1 MSADTAAFSGD
12 DGRTERLLVALSG
25 AEDAARSAAT
35 ALLEDLVVTG
45 PVPQA
50 AVSRVAEYV
59 RTCRDPFQALDVARL
74 LGALVADLSMQTF
87 DVHDLT
93 EWAYA
98 EIRLTA
104 LVARTCRLLRDE
116 RQSDVEEAVFGLGAH
131 HLERLEQSPRYLAI
145 FTEMAR
151 ILDTGVGVEP
161 RSAVS
166 DFFGLARSRHQSP
179 TMDVTGK

>member
-1 MSADTAAFSGD
+1 MSAGTNAFAGH
-12 DGRTERLLVALSG
+12 DGRTERLIAALSD

-35 ALLEDLVVTG
+35 ALLDDLVVTD

-50 AVSRVAEYV
+50 SVSRVAEYV
-59 RTCRDPFQALDVARL
+59 RSCRDPFQALDIARL
-74 LGALVADLSMQTF
+74 LGALVADLSMQSV
-87 DVHDLT
+87 DVQDLT

-116 RQSDVEEAVFGLGAH
+116 REGEVEEAVFGLGTH
-131 HLERLEQSPRYLAI
+131 HLEMLEQSPRYLSI

-166 DFFGLARSRHQSP
+166 EFLGLARKPWRAVP
-179 TMDVTGK
+179 KTLT

>member
-1 MSADTAAFSGD
+1 MSAGTIAFAGH
-12 DGRTERLLVALSG
+12 DGRTERLIAALSD

-35 ALLEDLVVTG
+35 ALLDDLVVTD

-50 AVSRVAEYV
+50 SVSRVAEYV
-59 RTCRDPFQALDVARL
+59 RSCRDPFQALDIARL
-74 LGALVADLSMQTF
+74 LGALVADLSMQSV
-87 DVHDLT
+87 DVQDLT

-116 RQSDVEEAVFGLGAH
+116 REGEVEEAVFGLGTH
-131 HLERLEQSPRYLAI
+131 HLEMLEQSPRYLSI

-166 DFFGLARSRHQSP
+166 EFLGLARKPWRAVP
-179 TMDVTGK
+179 KTLP

>member
-1 MSADTAAFSGD
+1 MSAGTNAFAGH
-12 DGRTERLLVALSG
+12 DGRTERLIAALSD

-35 ALLEDLVVTG
+35 ALLDDLVVTD

-50 AVSRVAEYV
+50 SVSRVAEYV
-59 RTCRDPFQALDVARL
+59 RSCRDPFQALDIARL
-74 LGALVADLSMQTF
+74 LGALVADLSMQSV
-87 DVHDLT
+87 DVQDLT

-116 RQSDVEEAVFGLGAH
+116 REGEVEEAVFGLGTH
-131 HLERLEQSPRYLAI
+131 HLEKLEQSPRYLSI

-166 DFFGLARSRHQSP
+166 EFLGLARTPWRAVP
-179 TMDVTGK
+179 KTLP

>member
-1 MSADTAAFSGD
+1 MSAGTAALVGD
-12 DGRTERLLVALSG
+12 DRRTERLMAALSG
-25 AEDAARSAAT
+25 AEAAARGAAT
-35 ALLEDLVVTG
+35 ALLDNLVISG
-45 PVPQA
+45 DVPQA
-50 AVSRVAEYV
+50 SVSRVAEYI

-74 LGALVADLSMQTF
+74 LGALVADLSMQSV
-87 DVHDLT
+87 DIQDLT

-116 RQSDVEEAVFGLGAH
+116 REGEVEEAVFGLGTH
-131 HLERLEQSPRYLAI
+131 HLEMLEQSPRYLSI

-166 DFFGLARSRHQSP
+166 EFLGLARKPWRAVP
-179 TMDVTGK
+179 KTLT

>member
-1 MSADTAAFSGD
+1 MSADTAAFGGD
-12 DGRTERLLVALSG
+12 DGRTERLVAALSG
-25 AEDAARSAAT
+25 AEDAARTAAT
-35 ALLEDLVVTG
+35 ALLDDLVVTD

-50 AVSRVAEYV
+50 AVSRVADYV
-59 RTCRDPFQALDVARL
+59 RSCRDPFQALDVARL
-74 LGALVADLSMQTF
+74 LGALVADLSMQSVDLQ
-87 DVHDLT
+87 DVT

-116 RQSDVEEAVFGLGAH
+116 RESEVEEAVFGLGTH

-151 ILDTGVGVEP
+151 ILDTGVGVAP

-166 DFFGLARSRHQSP
+166 EFLGLARTPWRAVPKTPH
-179 TMDVTGK
+179 

>member
-1 MSADTAAFSGD
+1 MSAGTNAFAGH
-12 DGRTERLLVALSG
+12 DGRTERLIAALSD

-35 ALLEDLVVTG
+35 ALLDDLVVTD

-50 AVSRVAEYV
+50 SVSRVAEYV
-59 RTCRDPFQALDVARL
+59 RSCRDPFQALDIARL
-74 LGALVADLSMQTF
+74 LGALVADLSMQSV
-87 DVHDLT
+87 DVQDLT

-116 RQSDVEEAVFGLGAH
+116 REGEVEEAVFGLGTH
-131 HLERLEQSPRYLAI
+131 HLEKLEQSPRYLSI

-166 DFFGLARSRHQSP
+166 EFLGLARKPWRAVP
-179 TMDVTGK
+179 KTLT